1 MNNIFGIDIIEIV
14 ANKRLKK
21 AYNSLFVSKY
31 YPTSEMRT

>member
-21 AYNSLFVSKY
+21 AYNSIFIPKY
-31 YPTSEMRT
+31 HITPEM